1 MKMNKV
7 FYLECNLAG
16 RKYCEVDEVWQE
28 LFVGTYLTLE
38 RDKENRFDSNAIQVI
53 YEDEDTVPYLLG
65 YIPSDCNEDLAKFFD
80 MGWGD
85 IFSCR
90 ISKITPTNHYENQIR
105 LSVFINKKN
114 LGCR

>member
-1 MKMNKV
+1 MEINKA

-28 LFVGTYLTLE
+28 LFVGAYLTLE
-38 RDKENRFDSNAIQVI
+38 RDKENRFDPNAIQVI

-105 LSVFINKKN
+105 LSVFIKKKN

>member
-1 MKMNKV
+1 MEMNKV

-105 LSVFINKKN
+105 LSIFINKKN